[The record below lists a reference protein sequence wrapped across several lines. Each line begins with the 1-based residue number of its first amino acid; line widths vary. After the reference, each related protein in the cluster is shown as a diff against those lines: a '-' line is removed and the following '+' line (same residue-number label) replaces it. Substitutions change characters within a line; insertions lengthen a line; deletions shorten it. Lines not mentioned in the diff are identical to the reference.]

1 LTRTVQAV
9 ADAHVSAA
17 APGTSYGTATRLQFG
32 GSARARTF
40 LRFDIPEAGAHDL
53 AGQEL
58 HHYADSRPN
67 NVDIRYGFPLGGKRE
82 ALVVTSSPSSIVAAP
97 GFVDA
102 GARDLRLLPGSPP
115 STRGSPPGSASTSTG
130 SRCRWTVTATE
141 LPPRTSERTNAARE
155 DRGGRCAPSAGRGIG
170 RLREQQDGTMV

>member
-1 LTRTVQAV
+1 M
-9 ADAHVSAA
+9 SAA

-82 ALVVTSSPSSIVAAP
+82 ALVVTSSASSIVAAP

-115 STRGSPPGSASTSTG
+115 VDQG
-130 SRCRWTVTATE
+130 VTT
-141 LPPRTSERTNAARE
+141 
-155 DRGGRCAPSAGRGIG
+155 GIG
-170 RLREQQDGTMV
+170 QDLDGLPLPVDGDGDGTAATDVGAYERRS

>member
-1 LTRTVQAV
+1 MRTCQR
-9 ADAHVSAA
+9 
-17 APGTSYGTATRLQFG
+17 PLP
-32 GSARARTF
+32 ARATGPPRGCSSAGQREPARSCASTS
-40 LRFDIPEAGAHDL
+40 EAGAHDL

-115 STRGSPPGSASTSTG
+115 VDQG
-130 SRCRWTVTATE
+130 VTT
-141 LPPRTSERTNAARE
+141 
-155 DRGGRCAPSAGRGIG
+155 GIG
-170 RLREQQDGTMV
+170 QHLDGLPLPVDGDGDGTAATDVGAYERRS